1 MILNSD
7 FAVRSAMFFLMGL
20 TQIKVGV
27 SYVWLSECVGF
38 TYKSSA
44 FTLINI
50 FDGMTMAV
58 VCVYY
63 MWVSA
68 DWSWLCIFF
77 TGLSYLAMAL
87 AFVCP
92 ESPKWHLVNG
102 RTAEGIQALNIIA
115 RINGYEN

>member
-1 MILNSD
+1 
-7 FAVRSAMFFLMGL
+7 MFFLMGL

-38 TYKSSA
+38 SYKSSA

-102 RTAEGIQALNIIA
+102 RTAEGIRALNIIA
-115 RINGYEN
+115 RINGFEN